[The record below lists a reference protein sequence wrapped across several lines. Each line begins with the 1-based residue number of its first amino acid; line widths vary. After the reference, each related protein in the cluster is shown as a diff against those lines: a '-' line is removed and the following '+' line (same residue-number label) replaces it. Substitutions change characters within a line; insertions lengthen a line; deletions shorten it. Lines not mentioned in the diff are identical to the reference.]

1 MVFRPERGGAVHSS
15 VGTLNSLLRNLL
27 QTCRNR
33 SETEMTNQALLMV
46 AGLVFALMVA
56 GLFLTLQSAGKWRD
70 PSQDK
75 DGFN

>member
-1 MVFRPERGGAVHSS
+1 MVFRPERGGAVYSS
-15 VGTLNSLLRNLL
+15 VGTLNSLLRTLL
-27 QTCRNR
+27 QACRNR

-46 AGLVFALMVA
+46 AGLAFALMVT

-75 DGFN
+75 DGLN

>member
-1 MVFRPERGGAVHSS
+1 MVFRPERGGAVYSS
-15 VGTLNSLLRNLL
+15 VGTLNTLLRNLL
-27 QTCRNR
+27 QACRNR

-46 AGLVFALMVA
+46 AGLVFALMVT

-75 DGFN
+75 DGLN

>member
-27 QTCRNR
+27 QACRNR
-33 SETEMTNQALLMV
+33 SETGMTNQALLMV
-46 AGLVFALMVA
+46 AGLVFALMVT

-75 DGFN
+75 DGVN